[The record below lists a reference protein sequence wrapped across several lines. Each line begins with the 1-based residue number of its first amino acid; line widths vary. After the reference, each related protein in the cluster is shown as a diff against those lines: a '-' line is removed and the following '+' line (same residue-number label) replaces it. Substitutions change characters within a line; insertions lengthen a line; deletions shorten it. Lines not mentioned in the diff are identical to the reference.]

1 MVQGILGKK
10 IGMTRLF
17 VEDGKSVSVTLVEVG
32 PCRVVQIKPETGTG
46 RFSLQ
51 LGYQPGKIKAVNK
64 PRAGYF
70 KKQGLEP
77 LLHLKE
83 FPADGEPA
91 YAIGDEIGVD
101 IFVIG
106 ERVKIRGLSKGKGFA
121 GVVKRWGFAGGKDT
135 HGCTSHRVPG
145 SIGSSAYPSRVL
157 KGKKMPGHL
166 GHRQVTVKNLA
177 VVDVR
182 PELNL
187 IIIKG
192 AIPGARNSVVA
203 VYKQ

>member
-32 PCRVVQIKPETGTG
+32 PCRVVQIKQETAAG
-46 RFSLQ
+46 RLSLQ
-51 LGYQPGKIKAVNK
+51 LGYQAAKPKAVNK

-77 LLHLKE
+77 WVHLQE
-83 FPADGEPA
+83 FPADAEPA

-101 IFVIG
+101 IFAIG
-106 ERVKIRGLSKGKGFA
+106 ERVKVRGLSKGKGFA

-166 GHRQVTVKNLA
+166 GHRRVTIKNLS

>member
-17 VEDGKSVSVTLVEVG
+17 VEEGRSVPVTLIEVG
-32 PCRVVQIKPETGTG
+32 PCQVVQVKPESATQ
-46 RFSLQ
+46 RMALQ
-51 LGYQPGKIKAVNK
+51 LGYQPCKKKAVNK

-77 LLHLKE
+77 FVHLQE
-83 FPADGEPA
+83 FSADPEPS
-91 YAIGDEIGVD
+91 YQVGDEIRAD
-101 IFVIG
+101 IFEIG
-106 ERVKIRGLSKGKGFA
+106 ERVKVRGVSKGKGFA

-145 SIGSSAYPSRVL
+145 SIGSSAYPSRVI

-166 GHRQVTVKNLA
+166 GHRQVTVKNLS
-177 VVDVR
+177 VVDIR

-192 AIPGARNSVVA
+192 AIPGPRNAVVA
-203 VYKQ
+203 VYKL

>member
-17 VEDGKSVSVTLVEVG
+17 VEDGKSVSVTLIEVG
-32 PCRVVQIKPETGTG
+32 PCQVVQIKPEAAAG
-46 RFSLQ
+46 RISLQ
-51 LGYQPGKIKAVNK
+51 LGYQVANKKAVNK

-77 LLHLKE
+77 WVHLKE
-83 FPADGEPA
+83 FPADAEPS
-91 YAIGDEIGVD
+91 YAIGDEIRVD
-101 IFVIG
+101 IFAIG

-166 GHRQVTVKNLA
+166 GHRQITVKNLS
-177 VVDVR
+177 VVDIR

>member
-17 VEDGKSVSVTLVEVG
+17 VEDGKSVSVTLIEVG
-32 PCRVVQIKPETGTG
+32 PCQVVQVKPETAAG
-46 RFSLQ
+46 RISLQ
-51 LGYQPGKIKAVNK
+51 LGYQAGKKKAVNK

-77 LLHLKE
+77 WVHLKE
-83 FPADGEPA
+83 FPADGEPS
-91 YAIGDEIGVD
+91 YAIGDEIRVD
-101 IFVIG
+101 IFAIG

-121 GVVKRWGFAGGKDT
+121 GVVKRWGFAGGPDT

-145 SIGSSAYPSRVL
+145 SIGSSAYPSRVT

-166 GHRQVTVKNLA
+166 GHRQVTVKNLS

-187 IIIKG
+187 MIIKG

-203 VYKQ
+203 VYKL

>member
-17 VEDGKSVSVTLVEVG
+17 VEEGRSVPVTLIEVG
-32 PCRVVQIKPETGTG
+32 PCQVVQVKPETAGQRG
-46 RFSLQ
+46 ALQ
-51 LGYQPGKIKAVNK
+51 LGYQLSKKKAVNK

-77 LLHLKE
+77 FVHLKE
-83 FPADGEPA
+83 FSADSEPP
-91 YAIGDEIGVD
+91 YQIGDEIRVD
-101 IFVIG
+101 IFAIG
-106 ERVKIRGLSKGKGFA
+106 ERVKVQGVSKGKGFA
-121 GVVKRWGFAGGKDT
+121 GVVKRWGFAGGKAT
-135 HGCTSHRVPG
+135 HGCTSHAVPG
-145 SIGSSAYPSRVL
+145 SIGSSAYPSRVI

-166 GHRQVTVKNLA
+166 GHRQVTVKNLS
-177 VVDVR
+177 VVDIR

-192 AIPGARNSVVA
+192 AIPGARNSMVA